1 MKINPVRKKVEA
13 TNTPKTIKKYRETS
27 QLPKF
32 VKNKSPFPSNK
43 STIKATIIEAKIA
56 RKILLLDVL
65 C

>member
-1 MKINPVRKKVEA
+1 MKINPVKKKAEA
-13 TNTPKTIKKYRETS
+13 TRTPKTIKKYRETS
-27 QLPKF
+27 QLLKF

-43 STIKATIIEAKIA
+43 RTIKTTIIEAKIA